1 MSDVKLNAICT
12 ECKNNTVFYDK
23 HKAEIYCSKCGLI
36 LADLS
41 QIPINNLLT
50 DDYNFNDFKEVQDYK
65 NIENF

>member
-1 MSDVKLNAICT
+1 MTDVKLNAICT